1 VERKVLIL
9 TNSDDDL
16 HVKPVQERLTALGK
30 DFFRFDVDQL
40 GSGKLKIEFASH
52 ENQFFVAKTSDKKT
66 TSSDIQSVWYR
77 RPNYFNFPIA
87 DPVQRDFAEK
97 ETTALLNG
105 ICACLPEVYWLNNPR
120 DMEIAKNKV
129 MQLRKARSIG
139 FDVPRTIVTNNPDS
153 VKDFFELCGGN
164 IVFKTMALGFLDYGE
179 KGFNVPTTL
188 ITETHLGKL
197 GLITSC
203 PSLFQELV
211 DKKYD
216 IRVTIVGDKVFAVKI
231 DSQKHSA
238 TSIDWRKPQFISELG
253 YQIVDLPDTVKNM
266 CLKITHDLGLRF
278 GAIDLALS
286 KDGKYYF
293 FEINPNGQWQWV
305 EYFTGACISGA
316 IADMLASENP
326 IQKGG

>member
-1 VERKVLIL
+1 
-9 TNSDDDL
+9 
-16 HVKPVQERLTALGK
+16 
-30 DFFRFDVDQL
+30 
-40 GSGKLKIEFASH
+40 
-52 ENQFFVAKTSDKKT
+52 
-66 TSSDIQSVWYR
+66 
-77 RPNYFNFPIA
+77 
-87 DPVQRDFAEK
+87 
-97 ETTALLNG
+97 
-105 ICACLPEVYWLNNPR
+105 
-120 DMEIAKNKV
+120 MEIAKNKV